1 MTIHLILKVWIS
13 MLILNEVLDIA
24 HVQECKQQFLSWMSQ
39 EAPIVIDGSAVTRV
53 DAAGLQLLASL
64 FITAQNNGQQI
75 HFEQLS
81 DVLAEGLAL
90 LGMAD
95 LMQLKSE

>member
-1 MTIHLILKVWIS
+1 
-13 MLILNEVLDIA
+13 MLILNEVLDIE
-24 HVQECKQQFLSWMSQ
+24 HVQECKQQFLPWMIQ
-39 EAPIVIDGSAVTRV
+39 DEPIVIDGSAVARV
-53 DAAGLQLLASL
+53 DAAGLQILASL
-64 FITAQNNGQQI
+64 FVTAQHNGQQI

>member
-1 MTIHLILKVWIS
+1 

-24 HVQECKQQFLSWMSQ
+24 HVQECKQQLLPWMSQ
-39 EAPIVIDGSAVTRV
+39 EAPIVIDGSAVARV
-53 DAAGLQLLASL
+53 DAAGVQLLASL
-64 FITAQNNGQQI
+64 FITVQHNGQQI
-75 HFEQLS
+75 HFQQLS

>member
-1 MTIHLILKVWIS
+1 

-24 HVQECKQQFLSWMSQ
+24 HVQECKQQLLPWMSQ
-39 EAPIVIDGSAVTRV
+39 EAPIVIDGSAVARV
-53 DAAGLQLLASL
+53 DAAGVQLLASL

>member
-1 MTIHLILKVWIS
+1 
-13 MLILNEVLDIA
+13 MLILNEILDIA
-24 HVQECKQQFLSWMSQ
+24 HVQKCKQQFLPWMTQDESI
-39 EAPIVIDGSAVTRV
+39 AIDGSAVARV
-53 DAAGLQLLASL
+53 DAAGIQLLASL
-64 FITAQNNGQQI
+64 FITAQHNGQQI

-90 LGMAD
+90 LGMTD

>member
-1 MTIHLILKVWIS
+1 

-24 HVQECKQQFLSWMSQ
+24 HVQECKQQLLPWMSQ
-39 EAPIVIDGSAVTRV
+39 EAPIVIDGSAVARV

-64 FITAQNNGQQI
+64 FINAQHNGQQI

>member
-1 MTIHLILKVWIS
+1 

-24 HVQECKQQFLSWMSQ
+24 HVQECKQQLLPWMSQ
-39 EAPIVIDGSAVTRV
+39 EAPIVIDGSAVARV
-53 DAAGLQLLASL
+53 DAAGVQLLASL
-64 FITAQNNGQQI
+64 FITAQYNGQQI

>member
-1 MTIHLILKVWIS
+1 

-24 HVQECKQQFLSWMSQ
+24 HVQECKQQLLPWMSQ
-39 EAPIVIDGSAVTRV
+39 EAPIVIDGSAVARV
-53 DAAGLQLLASL
+53 DAAGVQLLASL
-64 FITAQNNGQQI
+64 FIIAQHNGQQI

>member
-1 MTIHLILKVWIS
+1 

-24 HVQECKQQFLSWMSQ
+24 HVQECKQQFLSWISQ
-39 EAPIVIDGSAVTRV
+39 EESIVIDCSAVSRV

-64 FITAQNNGQQI
+64 FITAQHNGQQI

-81 DVLAEGLAL
+81 GVLAEGLAL
-90 LGMAD
+90 LGMTD

>member
-1 MTIHLILKVWIS
+1 MTICFILKVWIF

-24 HVQECKQQFLSWMSQ
+24 HVQECKQQFLSWISQ
-39 EAPIVIDGSAVTRV
+39 EESIVIDCSAVSRV

-64 FITAQNNGQQI
+64 FITAQHNGQQI

-90 LGMAD
+90 LGMTD

>member
-1 MTIHLILKVWIS
+1 

-24 HVQECKQQFLSWMSQ
+24 HVQECKQQLLPWMSQ
-39 EAPIVIDGSAVTRV
+39 EAPIVIDGSAGARV
-53 DAAGLQLLASL
+53 DAAGVQLLASL
-64 FITAQNNGQQI
+64 FITAQHNGQQI

>member
-1 MTIHLILKVWIS
+1 

-24 HVQECKQQFLSWMSQ
+24 HVQECKQQLLPWMSQ
-39 EAPIVIDGSAVTRV
+39 EAPIVIDGSAVARV

-64 FITAQNNGQQI
+64 FITAQHNWQQI